1 MASYDNDI
9 SLLNSLIATTL
20 DSVEGYRESAKDAE
34 DPQLKSNF
42 GERATER
49 TQVVAMLR
57 DQVRTLGGT
66 PEDDGTV
73 LGGAHRMFV
82 NLKSMIVA
90 RDDKAVLEEVQRGET
105 YLLEKF
111 ETALNDRNASPE
123 TLRVIEQAHSQIA
136 SGSSAMQGLGST
148 TGSY

>member
-1 MASYDNDI
+1 M
-9 SLLNSLIATTL
+9 LKWTLATAL
-20 DSVEGYRESAKDAE
+20 ERVEGTSEAATGAE
-34 DPQLKSNF
+34 GPQVKWSV
-42 GERATER
+42 GGGATER
-49 TQVVAMLR
+49 TQVVGMLR
-57 DQVRTLGGT
+57 DQVRTLDGT

-82 NLKSMIVA
+82 NLKSMIVS
-90 RDDKAVLEEVQRGET
+90 RDDKAVLEEVKRGET
-105 YLLEKF
+105 YLMEKF

>member
-34 DPQLKSNF
+34 DPQLKSQF

-57 DQVRTLGGT
+57 DQVRSLGGT

-82 NLKSMIVA
+82 NLKSMIA
-90 RDDKAVLEEVQRGET
+90 SRDDKAVLEEVQRGET
-105 YLLEKF
+105 HLMNKF
-111 ETALNDRNASPE
+111 EEARTDSSVSPD
-123 TLRVIEQAHSQIA
+123 TLRVIEQAHGQIA
-136 SGSSAMQGLGST
+136 SGRGQMQNLGST
-148 TGSY
+148 AGSY

>member
-1 MASYDNDI
+1 
-9 SLLNSLIATTL
+9 
-20 DSVEGYRESAKDAE
+20 
-34 DPQLKSNF
+34 
-42 GERATER
+42 
-49 TQVVAMLR
+49 
-57 DQVRTLGGT
+57 
-66 PEDDGTV
+66 V

-105 YLLEKF
+105 YLMEKF